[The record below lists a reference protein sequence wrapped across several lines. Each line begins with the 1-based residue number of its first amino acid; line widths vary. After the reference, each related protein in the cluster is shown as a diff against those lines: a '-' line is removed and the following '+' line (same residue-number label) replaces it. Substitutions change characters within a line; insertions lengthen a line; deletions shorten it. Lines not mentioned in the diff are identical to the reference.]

1 MTIVYSYDFSEAA
14 TESAP
19 AAAALAALFQ
29 QPLLLTHVV
38 DPTLRCLAPELEA
51 KLDVAIQ
58 RRLENVAD
66 RLRAPHPGLE
76 VKSIQLQGEP
86 VDTLNALAAREEAE
100 LLVVASPGHREVS
113 GGVSSVS
120 ERVAHWAS
128 VPVLV
133 IREPRPWLD
142 WAARRRPLRAVLGI
156 SRDSSCEGAIDLTG
170 WLRTAGPCDV
180 VATEIYL
187 LPEMEANYGLT
198 PPPRWPEHE
207 PQLERLMERDLSKRI
222 SGLRGSGEI
231 RTHLHRAAG
240 PTADHLLDLAERERA
255 DLVVLGRHS
264 PLRRRR
270 LASVSD
276 VVLHRGRISMLIA
289 PESARPAASD
299 PPPRVHRVLAA
310 TDLSRFG
317 NQSVRHALGLV
328 QAAEGELHLLH
339 VADAQA
345 PSWDEETT
353 LTAKLRKLLPEDW
366 PFPVSTEVI
375 FGREPAAAIAAA
387 AERFDADAICVASHA
402 RGGLTRVALGSV
414 TEALLR
420 KTHRPVLVVR
430 PDGE

>member
-29 QPLLLTHVV
+29 QPLLLAHVV
-38 DPTLRCLAPELEA
+38 DPTLRRLAPELET

-66 RLRAPHPGLE
+66 GLRAPHPGLQ
-76 VKSIQLQGEP
+76 VNAIQLQGEP
-86 VDTLNALAAREEAE
+86 ADTLNALAAREGAE
-100 LLVVASPGHREVS
+100 LLVVASPGHAEVS

-120 ERVAHWAS
+120 ERIAHWAS

-133 IREPRPWLD
+133 IRDPRPWLD
-142 WAARRRPLRAVLGI
+142 WGARQRPLRAVLGV
-156 SRDSSCEGAIDLTG
+156 SRDSSCERAIELTTRV
-170 WLRTAGPCDV
+170 RTTGPCDV

-187 LPEMEANYGLT
+187 LQDMETNYGLT
-198 PPPRWPEHE
+198 PPPQWPEQD

-255 DLVVLGRHS
+255 DVVVLGRHS
-264 PLRRRR
+264 PLRRRQE
-270 LASVSD
+270 SVSD

-289 PESARPAASD
+289 PESARAVASD
-299 PPPRVHRVLAA
+299 PPPRVRRVLAA

-317 NQSVRHALGLV
+317 NQSVRHALGLI
-328 QAAEGELHLLH
+328 QATQGELHLLH

-345 PSWDEETT
+345 PSWDEQTSI
-353 LTAKLRKLLPEDW
+353 TATLRKLLPEDC
-366 PFPVSTEVI
+366 PFRVSTEVV

-387 AERFDADAICVASHA
+387 AERIDADAICVASHA

-414 TEALLR
+414 TDALLR